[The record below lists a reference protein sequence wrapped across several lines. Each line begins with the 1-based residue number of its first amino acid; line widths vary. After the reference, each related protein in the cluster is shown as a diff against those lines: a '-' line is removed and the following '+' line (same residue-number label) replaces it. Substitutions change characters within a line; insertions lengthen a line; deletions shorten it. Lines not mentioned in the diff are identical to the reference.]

1 MFVAEGHG
9 DNQWDFARLTV
20 GRHGARQA
28 AEPRPL
34 AVATLTPLP
43 LILAAVL
50 GNQPNVTA
58 PPAPLGA
65 QPVPPTATLAEPG
78 LGFPWQ
84 AMALPLVLPGVLT
97 AVVHTATCPGGTPF
111 GHDGTAGSIVLT
123 GSGMPTRFLNRMG
136 LNGPTGITGTLA
148 SPDGDKQLQ
157 LRAAALVL
165 PVRVDIEQP
174 GQHHGQRT
182 LVRSM
187 TIGVWLDT
195 WTAPTRRHEAGSERP
210 TRRDEASWL
219 LRNAVQSALTWSQ
232 QGPQPVATLPP
243 WNSPWKTPMVLSLA
257 VEAPARDHKGHHS
270 PGTGQ
275 PAPQL
280 TIAFPSPDWRLPGRP
295 LVTERLVVPAGHH
308 CDSRKHAPT

>member
-1 MFVAEGHG
+1 MTGLSSDLNRRRLLTGAAGLASLAGLSACGVAHTA
-9 DNQWDFARLTV
+9 NQEVPAEV
-20 GRHGARQA
+20 GGADELPVQTQTPA
-28 AEPRPL
+28 DPNGPQVVTGTFDSTHMGQPTKW
-34 AVATLTPLP
+34 AVA
-43 LILAAVL
+43 
-50 GNQPNVTA
+50 
-58 PPAPLGA
+58 
-65 QPVPPTATLAEPG
+65 
-78 LGFPWQ
+78 
-84 AMALPLVLPGVLT
+84 
-97 AVVHTATCPGGTPF
+97 
-111 GHDGTAGSIVLT
+111 
-123 GSGMPTRFLNRMG
+123 R
-136 LNGPTGITGTLA
+136 PTGITGTLA

-195 WTAPTRRHEAGSERP
+195 WTAPTRRHEAVSERP